1 MKSFLKVR
9 YLLLGKLLKDSASEE
24 KTYFALTL
32 IVGFTSAL
40 VGISLHAGVVFLRE
54 LFKTST
60 TFTWE
65 SFLYGGIA
73 IIISGWLTTRKLPW
87 TAGSGVPNVR
97 IALSVFHGKISLKD
111 SFGKMMTTLLSLGSG
126 VSLGLE
132 GPTVTIASGVG
143 SFLGTYFSLS
153 KKRVQA
159 LVAVGSASGI
169 AAAFHTPISAVV
181 FTLEEIVGDLNA
193 KILGSIIISSVI
205 AVITSQ
211 MITGTTEIFT
221 QLHYTLQDNRE
232 LAFYLIIG
240 LVASVL
246 GPLWMNTVL
255 KLRYFNRNFMN
266 NHRLSFIVMAFLC
279 VGLLSQI
286 HPGVIGSGTGTL
298 ENTLLSLILDPKI
311 LITLFVLKFISTSI
325 CYSSGM
331 SGGLFMPTLFM
342 GATMGSIIGVICA
355 KFFPE
360 ITTVSGAYALVGMG
374 AFFAAVIRAPFT
386 SILMVFELTR
396 DYNIILPLMIANM
409 TSYVI
414 SGRFGNKSV
423 YELISEQDGIH
434 LPSHD
439 DNEILESLNVE
450 DAMITDVLSFN
461 STLSLSDAYKSLKE
475 TTISGFPILK
485 NGRLLGVIA
494 KSNMSAAIGR
504 KEGER
509 KIEHLCEKKVIKIY
523 PDQSLLVAFHRLKR
537 FQISRLPVVSRL
549 DDKKVI
555 GIITAQD
562 IVKKFGYELNEP
574 PKEHLEIED
583 LVLEQDGL
591 VDNEDFKI

>member
-32 IVGFTSAL
+32 IVGLSSAL
-40 VGISLHAGVVFLRE
+40 VGIALHSGVVFFKE
-54 LFKTST
+54 IFKTNT

-65 SFLYGGIA
+65 SFLFGGIA
-73 IIISGWLTTRKLPW
+73 ILISGWLTTRKLPW

-97 IALSVFHGKISLKD
+97 IALAVFHGKISLKD
-111 SFGKMMTTLLSLGSG
+111 TIGKFFTTLLSLGSG

-132 GPTVTIASGVG
+132 GPTVAIASGVG

-181 FTLEEIVGDLNA
+181 FTLEEVVGDLNA

-211 MITGTTEIFT
+211 MITGTTEIFS
-221 QLHYTLQDNRE
+221 QLHYQLIDNRE
-232 LAFYLIIG
+232 LIFYLIIG
-240 LVASVL
+240 LAASVL

-255 KLRYFNRNFMN
+255 KLRFFNRNYMN
-266 NHRLSFIVMAFLC
+266 NHRLSFIFMAFIC

-311 LITLFVLKFISTSI
+311 LITLFVLKFLSTSI

-342 GATMGSIIGVICA
+342 GATMGSFIGVVCA
-355 KFFPE
+355 NFFPE
-360 ITTVSGAYALVGMG
+360 ITSVSGAYALVGMG

-396 DYNIILPLMIANM
+396 DYNIILPLMIANI
-409 TSYVI
+409 TSYAI
-414 SGRFGNKSV
+414 SSKFGNKSV

-434 LPSHD
+434 LPSHE

-450 DAMITDVLSFN
+450 DAMITDVLSFS
-461 STLSLSDAYKSLKE
+461 STLTLAEAYKSLKG
-475 TTISGFPILK
+475 TTISGFPILN
-485 NGRLLGVIA
+485 NGRLLGMLA

-504 KEGER
+504 KEGS
-509 KIEHLCEKKVIKIY
+509 KKLEHLCEKKVIKIY

-549 DDKKVI
+549 DDKKVV
-555 GIITAQD
+555 GVITAQD
-562 IVKKFGYELNEP
+562 IVKKFGYELNDTSKADQEFD
-574 PKEHLEIED
+574 E
-583 LVLEQDGL
+583 LVLDE
-591 VDNEDFKI
+591 NE